1 MTDKT
6 AEENKSLIALTSQME
21 IDLIESEGEIT
32 EAIAAR
38 LAQIAQKVDGAVFVL
53 ERFEKIAEHYA
64 DKAKKMA
71 DISTSARKAN
81 DRLREYIK
89 GAMEAMGSTELE
101 GDDFRFKITRS
112 PPKVV
117 VTSEE
122 SIPDTF
128 MVTKVLK
135 SPDKKAISKAI
146 EAGQEVPGA
155 GLEYSVGLRIYP
167 RKA

>member
-1 MTDKT
+1 MSEKSV
-6 AEENKSLIALTSQME
+6 EENKSLITLASQME

-32 EAIAAR
+32 DMIAAK
-38 LAQIAQKVDGAVFVL
+38 LAQIAQKVDGSVFVL

-71 DISTSARKAN
+71 DISTAARKAN

-89 GAMEAMGSTELE
+89 GAMEMMGSTELE
-101 GDDFRFKITRS
+101 GDDFRFKITKS

-117 VTSEE
+117 VTSEGD
-122 SIPDTF
+122 IPEPF
-128 MVTKVLK
+128 MVTKVMK

-155 GLEYSVGLRIYP
+155 ALEYSVGLRIYP
-167 RKA
+167 RKP